1 MRKFKLM
8 VSAVVAFLVMSCGG
22 VSVESNEV
30 FGDVPGIYKAIG
42 DNTKQEI
49 ENAKGADNPEDIGK
63 AKEAAEKFEA
73 EMLEKLPAAIAEIGG
88 RDVPFSGESD
98 ADFKGESVKVA
109 VPEEGESTLALR
121 IKVSAAREMPVGEY
135 AMDCANGARALRDTR
150 LYFVFLG
157 EGDKFIDLGSINPF
171 SDQASESRFTPKKS
185 AGATFAAGEL
195 LTEEGSLVYVRCNQF
210 DFTKFAKIAF
220 VSEADYMNLRRQA
233 YGF

>member
-1 MRKFKLM
+1 M

-88 RDVPFSGESD
+88 RDVPFSGERCRLQGGERQGGGAGRRRVNACVANQSFCSPRD
-98 ADFKGESVKVA
+98 AG
-109 VPEEGESTLALR
+109 G
-121 IKVSAAREMPVGEY
+121 
-135 AMDCANGARALRDTR
+135 
-150 LYFVFLG
+150 
-157 EGDKFIDLGSINPF
+157 
-171 SDQASESRFTPKKS
+171 
-185 AGATFAAGEL
+185 
-195 LTEEGSLVYVRCNQF
+195 
-210 DFTKFAKIAF
+210 
-220 VSEADYMNLRRQA
+220 
-233 YGF
+233 